1 MKQFVIIVAG
11 GIGKRMKSSL
21 PKQFLSINDK
31 IILMESIKAFYNYN
45 SSINIIVALPENQ
58 IEYWKEL
65 CTKYDFNIKHSI
77 VTGGRTRFH
86 SVKNALSLIDSNS
99 IVAIHDAVRP
109 LVSNNTITEC
119 FKLAKQKNNAIP
131 YIDSVDSIRFVDN
144 NASLPV
150 NRDKYKLIQTPQ
162 TFYAKDIIDA
172 YNQPY
177 DVKFTDDASVAENN
191 GIKINLIKGNSEN
204 IKITNQ
210 IDLVIATA
218 LSVYLSE

>member
-1 MKQFVIIVAG
+1 MKQFAIIVAG
-11 GIGKRMKSSL
+11 GTGKRMKNSL
-21 PKQFLSINDK
+21 PKQFLSINNK

-109 LVSNNTITEC
+109 LVNYNTISES
-119 FKLAKQKNNAIP
+119 FRIAKEKKNAIP
-131 YIDSVDSIRFVDN
+131 YIDLVDSVRFVDDKN
-144 NASLPV
+144 NKPV
-150 NRDKYKLIQTPQ
+150 DRDNYKLIQTPQ
-162 TFYAKDIIDA
+162 TFYAKDIINA
-172 YNQPY
+172 YKQTYN
-177 DVKFTDDASVAENN
+177 KNFTDDASVAESK
-191 GIKINLIKGNSEN
+191 GIKINLIKGNREN

-210 IDLVIATA
+210 VDLVIATA
-218 LSVYLSE
+218 LFNYLLE